1 MTSNQNLDALRH
13 RAERALAQG
22 LNLTR
27 REDIGPEAADLNRLV
42 EELRIYQTEL
52 EFQNQELNESQVKL
66 HEALDKYHSLFAM
79 LPLPALL
86 LDGLGFIVE
95 ANQAAIEQLHL
106 RHRLNPQRLSI
117 YQLFKPEGRTPLYA
131 ALRECQTREMRRVG
145 NLELKTDAERVPVYE
160 GHVIRLAAPDMP
172 EAHDLLVLV
181 DTSSERELREL
192 NAHLDER
199 IADRTAQLARANQA
213 KSEFLAHMSHEMRTP
228 MNAILGLGQLL
239 QQDAMTLEQQ
249 DIVGKIVIAGD
260 GLLHIINDILD
271 LSRIEAGQVQI
282 ECQCFEIHEVLRHVD
297 AVLRVSA
304 SEKGL
309 DFLIDAPGDLPGPLL
324 GDPLRI
330 KQVLINLGGNAVKFT
345 ERGRV
350 RIAVAC
356 LAQTGE
362 AVRLRFEVRD
372 TGIGISQDIL
382 PYLFQPFSQGDA
394 SITRRFGGTG
404 LGLSISKRL
413 VDLMGGEIGVCSTPG
428 QGSTFWF
435 ELPLERGGVA
445 ATPPRTRE
453 ARPFRLDGLRILAV
467 DDNRI
472 NLYLLQKLL
481 QRAGA
486 SVILAADG
494 QQAVQTLEASPHA
507 FDVVLMDI
515 QMPVLDGLSATRV
528 IRTDLG
534 LADLP
539 IIAVT
544 AGVLVEEREAAMAA
558 GMNDFV
564 AKPVDLEHL
573 AEAIRR
579 HCLA

>member
-1 MTSNQNLDALRH
+1 M
-13 RAERALAQG
+13 
-22 LNLTR
+22 
-27 REDIGPEAADLNRLV
+27 
-42 EELRIYQTEL
+42 
-52 EFQNQELNESQVKL
+52 
-66 HEALDKYHSLFAM
+66 
-79 LPLPALL
+79 
-86 LDGLGFIVE
+86 
-95 ANQAAIEQLHL
+95 HL
-106 RHRLNPQRLSI
+106 SDRLNPQRLSI

-145 NLELKTDAERVPVYE
+145 NLELKTDAERTPVYE
-160 GHVIRLAAPDMP
+160 GHVIRLAAPDMQ

-181 DTSSERELREL
+181 DMSSERELREL

-199 IADRTAQLARANQA
+199 IAERTAQLARANQA
-213 KSEFLAHMSHEMRTP
+213 KSEFLAHMSHEIRTP

-239 QQDAMTLEQQ
+239 QQDAMTPEQQ
-249 DIVGKIVIAGD
+249 DIVGKIVSAGD

-282 ECQCFEIHEVLRHVD
+282 ECQCFEIHDVLRHLD

-304 SEKGL
+304 SEKDLG
-309 DFLIDAPGDLPGPLL
+309 FLIDAPGDLPGPLL

-345 ERGRV
+345 ERGRI

-356 LAQTGE
+356 LAQKPE
-362 AVRLRFEVRD
+362 AVRVRFEVQD

-404 LGLSISKRL
+404 LGLSISKHL

-435 ELPLERGGVA
+435 ELPLKRGGVA
-445 ATPPRTRE
+445 ATPPSTV

-472 NLYLLQKLL
+472 NLYLLQRVLE
-481 QRAGA
+481 RTGA

-534 LADLP
+534 LTDLP
-539 IIAVT
+539 IIALT

-564 AKPVDLEHL
+564 PKPVDLEQL
-573 AEAIRR
+573 AEVIRR
-579 HCLA
+579 HCTA

>member
-1 MTSNQNLDALRH
+1 MTGNLNLDALRL

-22 LNLTR
+22 LSLTR
-27 REDIGPEAADLNRLV
+27 REDSGPEDADLNRLI

-66 HEALDKYHSLFAM
+66 HEALEKYQSLFAM
-79 LPLPALL
+79 MPLPALL

-106 RHRLNPQRLSI
+106 SDRLNPQRLSI

-145 NLELKTDAERVPVYE
+145 NLELKTDAERAPVYD
-160 GHVIRLAAPDMP
+160 GHVIRLAAPDMQEP
-172 EAHDLLVLV
+172 HDLLVLV

-199 IADRTAQLARANQA
+199 IAERTAQLARANQA
-213 KSEFLAHMSHEMRTP
+213 KSEFLAHMSHEIRTP

-239 QQDAMTLEQQ
+239 QQDAMTPEQQ
-249 DIVGKIVIAGD
+249 DIVGKIVSAGD

-282 ECQCFEIHEVLRHVD
+282 ECQCFEIHDVLRHLD

-304 SEKGL
+304 SEKDLG
-309 DFLIDAPGDLPGPLL
+309 FLIDAPSDPPGPLL

-345 ERGRV
+345 ERGRI

-356 LAQTGE
+356 LAQKPE
-362 AVRLRFEVRD
+362 AVRVRFEVQD

-404 LGLSISKRL
+404 LGLSISKHL

-435 ELPLERGGVA
+435 ELPLKRGGVA
-445 ATPPRTRE
+445 ATPPSTV

-472 NLYLLQKLL
+472 NLYLLQRVLE
-481 QRAGA
+481 RTGA

-534 LADLP
+534 LTDLP
-539 IIAVT
+539 IIALT

-564 AKPVDLEHL
+564 PKPVDLEQL
-573 AEAIRR
+573 AEVIRR
-579 HCLA
+579 HCTA